1 MYREK
6 VREILSQR
14 GRLFAPMSE
23 VMNDSDLY
31 GAGLTSLA
39 TVGVMLALEEEF
51 DIEFPDSMLSRKTF
65 ATIESLALAV
75 EGLVVKRENTTSLAA
90 NG

>member
-6 VREILSQR
+6 VREILLQR
-14 GRLFAPMSE
+14 GRLFAPMLE

-75 EGLVVKRENTTSLAA
+75 EGLIAKRETTSLAA